1 MNQRLACYGY
11 IEKGT
16 GSLAGAHFLV
26 LEELLKRG
34 YEIDWYGWAGFTE
47 PHQLSIYPNYRFIQL
62 PSHSLDLG
70 RWKFLPKIL
79 QKGLSDAFTILL
91 AYARNAN
98 SLREYVIREHQT
110 RCYSSFLVM
119 GLASPCEK
127 IPNLPT
133 ISWLQGHPLTEWDYI
148 HQLRGIITKSCGKIL
163 YWKLFFF
170 YLLKNKR
177 YRFELKQ
184 NDALICGSQWSRN
197 KILSCGVSAEKIF
210 VLPYPVDLTFFKP
223 SDNKDE
229 KKSVTFLWLGRIDP
243 RKRLDLLLK
252 AYEGVVEELRME
264 FPMLKLKVIGRIPY
278 AQGYESLIK
287 NFKYPDYLEYL
298 PSISRDQIPELFQN
312 TNYLVQPSEGE
323 NFGTAVAESLASGI
337 PVILG
342 SSNGTQEFISES
354 SFIFNEYTPESL
366 RSIMISAAR
375 KSYNGEVMGDCVK
388 TAQKNFSTIK
398 VTDQLQNFL
407 DFSPESE
414 DSYQLVGLQ
423 R

>member
-1 MNQRLACYGY
+1 MNKRLACYGY

-47 PHQLSIYPNYRFIQL
+47 PHQLSNYPNYRFIQL
-62 PSHSLDLG
+62 PSHSIDWTKWDVLP
-70 RWKFLPKIL
+70 KFL
-79 QKGLSDAFTILL
+79 QRGVSAVFTILL
-91 AYARNAN
+91 AYGKNAH
-98 SLREYVIREHQT
+98 SLREYIIQEHQT
-110 RCYSSFLVM
+110 RCYDSFLVM

-148 HQLRGIITKSCGKIL
+148 HQLRGTITELCGKTL

-197 KILSCGVSAEKIF
+197 KILTCGVTPEKIF

-223 SDNKDE
+223 SEKSSANK
-229 KKSVTFLWLGRIDP
+229 KNAKSMTFLWLGRVDP
-243 RKRLDLLLK
+243 RKRLDLLLQ
-252 AYEGVVEELRME
+252 AYEGVVEELRTE
-264 FPMLKLKVIGRIPY
+264 FPTLQLKVIGRIPY

-287 NFKYPDYLEYL
+287 NFKYPDYIEYL
-298 PSISRDQIPELFQN
+298 PSISRDQIPELFQH

-323 NFGTAVAESLASGI
+323 NFGTAVAEALASGV

-342 SSNGTQEFISES
+342 ASNGTQEFISES

-366 RSIMISAAR
+366 RNIMISAAQ
-375 KSYNGEVMGDCVK
+375 KSYTEKMMKDCVE
-388 TAQKNFSTIK
+388 TAQQNFSTVQ
-398 VTDQLQNFL
+398 VTDHLQSFFQFSSKSENFH
-407 DFSPESE
+407 
-414 DSYQLVGLQ
+414 
-423 R
+423 